1 MNRSELLILSALIHE
16 LHGLVASIEE
26 ELEDALQAA

>member
-1 MNRSELLILSALIHE
+1 MNRSELLILSALMHE
-16 LHGLVASIEE
+16 LHHLVASIEE